1 DLRQEYPPASVTLD
15 DFRSTQS
22 DFDTMDIATIIGF
35 AGTFGLIIM
44 AMGNPGPFIDMPSVY
59 IVVLGTA
66 TAVLIRSS
74 IPEFVGAIGVVMKSI
89 KHKEDKPEV
98 LIEKLGELGTIARKD
113 GMIALEGQ
121 EIPNPFLA
129 KGIRMLVDGTD
140 PSMIKST
147 LEREM
152 SMIQQRNA
160 DGMAIIGSTQDIAPA
175 MGMIGTL
182 IGLVQMLGNM
192 SDPKSIGPAMAVALL
207 TTLYGAVIANVI
219 CIPLKQKLG
228 ALDLVESLN
237 HQLIIEG
244 VLFIQ
249 SGGNPRML
257 PDLLMPFVSPKARA
271 KLEAAAS

>member
-1 DLRQEYPPASVTLD
+1 
-15 DFRSTQS
+15 
-22 DFDTMDIATIIGF
+22 MDIATIIGF
-35 AGTFGLIIM
+35 GATFGLIVM

-59 IVVLGTA
+59 IVVLGTM
-66 TAVLIRSS
+66 TAVLARSS
-74 IPEFVGAIGVVMKSI
+74 IPEFIGSIGVVMKTVKFKI
-89 KHKEDKPEV
+89 DPPEA
-98 LIEKLGELGTIARKD
+98 LIERLVELGTIARKD

-121 EIPNPFLA
+121 EIPNAFLA
-129 KGIRMLVDGTD
+129 KGVRMLVDGTD

-152 SMIQQRNA
+152 EMIQQRNS
-160 DGMAIIGSTQDIAPA
+160 DGMGFIASAQDIAPA

-207 TTLYGAVIANVI
+207 TTLYGAVIANVM
-219 CIPLKQKLG
+219 CIPLNQKL
-228 ALDLVESLN
+228 AKLDTAESLN

-244 VLFIQ
+244 VMFIQ

>member
-1 DLRQEYPPASVTLD
+1 
-15 DFRSTQS
+15 
-22 DFDTMDIATIIGF
+22 MDIATIIGF
-35 AGTFGLIIM
+35 VGTFGLIIM
-44 AMGNPGPFIDMPSVY
+44 AMGNPAPFIDMPSVY

-74 IPEFVGAIGVVMKSI
+74 IPEFIGAIGVVMKAI
-89 KHKEDKPEV
+89 KHKEDKPEA
-98 LIEKLGELGTIARKD
+98 LIEKLVELGTIARKD

-129 KGIRMLVDGTD
+129 KGVRMLVDGTD
-140 PSMIKST
+140 PSMIKGT

-152 SMIQQRNA
+152 GMIQQRNA
-160 DGMAIIGSTQDIAPA
+160 DGIAIIGSAQDIAPA

-182 IGLVQMLGNM
+182 VGLVLMLGNM

-207 TTLYGAVIANVI
+207 TTLYGAIIANVI
-219 CIPLKQKLG
+219 CIPLKQKLT
-228 ALDLVESLN
+228 ALDLIESLN

-244 VLFIQ
+244 ILFIQ

-271 KLEAAAS
+271 KLEAAAT

>member
-1 DLRQEYPPASVTLD
+1 
-15 DFRSTQS
+15 
-22 DFDTMDIATIIGF
+22 MDIATIIGF
-35 AGTFGLIIM
+35 GATFGLIVM
-44 AMGNPGPFIDMPSVY
+44 SMGNPGPFIDMPSVY
-59 IVVLGTA
+59 IVLLGTM
-66 TAVLIRSS
+66 TAVLARSS
-74 IPEFVGAIGVVMKSI
+74 IPEFIGSIGVVMKTV
-89 KHKEDKPEV
+89 KFKLDPPEA
-98 LIEKLGELGTIARKD
+98 LIERLVELGTIARKD

-121 EIPNPFLA
+121 EIPNAFLA
-129 KGIRMLVDGTD
+129 KGVRMLVDGTD

-152 SMIQQRNA
+152 QMIQQRNS
-160 DGMAIIGSTQDIAPA
+160 DGMTFIAAAQDIAPA

-207 TTLYGAVIANVI
+207 TTLYGAVIANVM
-219 CIPLKQKLG
+219 CIPLNQKL
-228 ALDLVESLN
+228 AKLDTAESLN

-244 VLFIQ
+244 VMFIQ

>member
-1 DLRQEYPPASVTLD
+1 
-15 DFRSTQS
+15 
-22 DFDTMDIATIIGF
+22 MDIATIIGF

-74 IPEFVGAIGVVMKSI
+74 IPEFVGAIGVVMKTI
-89 KHKEDKPEV
+89 KHKEDKPEA

-160 DGMAIIGSTQDIAPA
+160 DGMAIIGSAQDIAPA